1 MWIRYIIL
9 LAWIGWRYYET
20 KVAVG
25 VAIAVVVVSSDGS
38 ASGMSK
44 CKLKWTS
51 FLKGSICRTVS
62 IMIKRFC
69 CNFLK
74 GLHENRFE
82 HCQIVSYQKYKTQ
95 KTVLESCAAQQ
106 EVLTKVLVHL

>member
-38 ASGMSK
+38 
-44 CKLKWTS
+44 
-51 FLKGSICRTVS
+51 I
-62 IMIKRFC
+62 
-69 CNFLK
+69 
-74 GLHENRFE
+74 H
-82 HCQIVSYQKYKTQ
+82 
-95 KTVLESCAAQQ
+95 
-106 EVLTKVLVHL
+106 